1 VRLLHG
7 KPLAEELHTTSAQR
21 TARLRD
27 RGVEPRLAVVSVG
40 ADPAASDYFTLFEVN
55 VARLLKALTP

>member
-1 VRLLHG
+1 MRQTGVRVIIADPESPMALLHRISG
-7 KPLAEELHTTSAQR
+7 STG
-21 TARLRD
+21 ARVALL
-27 RGVEPRLAVVSVG
+27 VPSVG